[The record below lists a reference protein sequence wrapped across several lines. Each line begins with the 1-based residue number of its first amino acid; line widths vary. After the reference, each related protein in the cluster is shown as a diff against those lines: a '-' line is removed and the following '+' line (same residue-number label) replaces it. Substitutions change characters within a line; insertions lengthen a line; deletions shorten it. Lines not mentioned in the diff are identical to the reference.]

1 MKQRVLVVA
10 TLICLLVGTV
20 RATVLVPADLAELA
34 HDAQVIARGEVVA
47 IDARWSDGRRAIET
61 IVTLEA
67 ESYLKGEMGRM
78 VQFRVPGGTMGRYR
92 NIVMG
97 APQFSV
103 GQRVVVFLGA
113 NGPRVPFILG
123 LSQGVYRL
131 GVAASGDVL
140 VSPPPVMPG
149 VTGPIVRGAA
159 TRQPAPLADFERSV
173 RALAG
178 DAR

>member
-1 MKQRVLVVA
+1 MKPRVLIVA
-10 TLICLLVGTV
+10 MLVSLLAGNV
-20 RATVLVPADLAELA
+20 RATVLVPADLAELSREA
-34 HDAQVIARGEVVA
+34 RVIARGQVVA
-47 IDARWSDGRRAIET
+47 IDAQWSDGRRTIET
-61 IVTLEA
+61 VVTLEA

-131 GVAASGDVL
+131 GVTASGDVL
-140 VSPPPVMPG
+140 VSPPPIMPG

-178 DAR
+178 GGR

>member
-1 MKQRVLVVA
+1 MRQRLLSVA
-10 TLICLLVGTV
+10 MLMCLPAGSA
-20 RATVLVPADLAELA
+20 RATVLVPADLAELS
-34 HDAQVIARGEVVA
+34 HDARIIARGQVVA
-47 IDARWSDGRRAIET
+47 TEARWSEGRRAIET
-61 IVTLEA
+61 VVTLEA
-67 ESYLKGEMGRM
+67 ESYLKGEVGRM
-78 VQFRVPGGTMGRYR
+78 VQFRVPGGAMGRYR

-97 APQFSV
+97 APQFVV
-103 GQRVVVFLGA
+103 GQRVIVFLGA

-131 GVAASGDVL
+131 SATPSGDVL
-140 VSPPPVMPG
+140 VSPPPIMPG

-178 DAR
+178 DGR

>member
-97 APQFSV
+97 APQFAV

-131 GVAASGDVL
+131 GVAPSGDVL

-149 VTGPIVRGAA
+149 VAGPIVRGAA
-159 TRQPAPLADFERSV
+159 ARQPAPLAEFERSV

-178 DAR
+178 DGR

>member
-1 MKQRVLVVA
+1 MKQRVCIVA
-10 TLICLLVGTV
+10 TLLCLLAGSV
-20 RATVLVPADLAELA
+20 RATVLVPADLAELS
-34 HDAQVIARGEVVA
+34 HDAQVIARGQVVA

-67 ESYLKGEMGRM
+67 ETYLKGDMGRM

-113 NGPRVPFILG
+113 SGPRVPFILG
-123 LSQGVYRL
+123 LGQGVYRL
-131 GVAASGDVL
+131 GVAPSGDVL
-140 VSPPPVMPG
+140 VSPPPIMPG
-149 VTGPIVRGAA
+149 VAGPIVRGAA
-159 TRQPAPLADFERSV
+159 TRQPAPLAEFERSV

-178 DAR
+178 DGR